1 MWTGGAV
8 RWRSPLHAASG
19 NTSQPIIIVD
29 DDPGAL
35 NSLRF
40 LLESEGY
47 CVKAFR
53 GGPELLAD
61 LPLTAP
67 ACLIIDFKMPVMDG
81 IAVVRQLREL
91 KVEAPVILVTG
102 HPDPKI
108 ATWAQAAGLALIEK
122 PLSQDMLLSA
132 VREAQAAQLSII
144 P

>member
-1 MWTGGAV
+1 MHAV
-8 RWRSPLHAASG
+8 SG
-19 NTSQPIIIVD
+19 TEPQPVIIVD

-47 CVKAFR
+47 RVRSFD

-61 LPLTAP
+61 LPRAEPT
-67 ACLIIDFKMPVMDG
+67 CLIIDFKMPVMDG
-81 IAVVRQLREL
+81 LAVVRRLREL
-91 KVEAPVILVTG
+91 KVQAPVILMTG

-108 ATWAQAAGLALIEK
+108 ATRAKAAGLDLIEK

-132 VREAQAAQLSII
+132 VRAAQLRRED
-144 P
+144 PGAFAQHGW